1 MATLPA
7 KEIKRRGMAAVE
19 EALSDGPVLVIRDDE
34 PQYVI
39 LREEEYRMLL
49 DDLASARLAA
59 SEADAK
65 AGRLKKTTPDKL
77 LAEIGG

>member
-19 EALSDGPVLVIRDDE
+19 EALTEGPVHVIREDQ
-34 PQYVI
+34 PMYVI

-49 DDLASARLAA
+49 DDLASARLQA
-59 SEADAK
+59 SEADAA
-65 AGRLKKTTPDKL
+65 AGRLKKTTPKAL
-77 LAEIGG
+77 LAELEG